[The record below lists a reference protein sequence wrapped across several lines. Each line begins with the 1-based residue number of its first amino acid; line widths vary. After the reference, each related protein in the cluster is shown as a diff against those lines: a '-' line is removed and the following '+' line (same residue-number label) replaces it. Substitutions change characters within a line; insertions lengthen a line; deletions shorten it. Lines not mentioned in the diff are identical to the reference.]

1 MDPISC
7 QKCIIRQLLGDFG
20 QHAVAFIVFFTLLV
34 FVMVMVVVA
43 TLFGIAEL
51 ETMTVQGLVDYE

>member
-1 MDPISC
+1 MYPISH
-7 QKCIIRQLLGDFG
+7 QECIIRQLFGDFG
-20 QHAVAFIVFFTLLV
+20 QHAVAFIVFFTLLI
-34 FVMVMVVVA
+34 FVMMMVVVP